1 MRWRVAGRLNSGE
14 FSYGNS
20 LETQDHP
27 MPLARITSPGEPA
40 LAELCQKLRENASQM
55 DDPRHWPA
63 QQLQWC
69 GEAGVF
75 EWFVGPEH
83 GGQGW
88 NEADVVRGY
97 LALSASCLT
106 TTFIITQRAGA
117 VSRIAASDNSAVRDE
132 LLPDLL
138 SGRTFA
144 TVGISHLTTS
154 RQHLTTPVLRAE
166 ETADGFILD
175 GYSPWVTG
183 GEHAQTVVTGATLAD
198 GRQILVALPTD
209 LPGVKTPPS
218 PQLVGLSASHTGQVV
233 CERVHVDRRWLLA
246 GPVMEVMKQGVG
258 AKTGG
263 LQTSTLA
270 VGLASAALHYL
281 GRELNRRPEFT
292 EPATA
297 LGRELAELQGDL
309 LSLADGR
316 EVCSNAELRTRANSL
331 VLRATQAALVAAK
344 GAGYVVGHPAGRW
357 CREALFFLVW
367 SCPQPVLQSNLC
379 ELAGLSD

>member
-1 MRWRVAGRLNSGE
+1 MQL
-14 FSYGNS
+14 
-20 LETQDHP
+20 T
-27 MPLARITSPGEPA
+27 RITSPDDPA
-40 LAELCQKLRENASQM
+40 LSLLCQRLREHATKLDEHQN
-55 DDPRHWPA
+55 WPA
-63 QQLQWC
+63 EQLRWC

-88 NEADVVRGY
+88 TEADVVRGY
-97 LALSASCLT
+97 LALSAACLT

-117 VSRIAASDNSAVRDE
+117 VSRIAASDNEPLRAE

-138 SGRTFA
+138 AGKTFS

-154 RQHLTTPVLRAE
+154 RQHLATPVLRAE
-166 ETADGFILD
+166 ETADGFLLD

-183 GEHAQTVVTGATLAD
+183 AEHAQTVVTGATLPD
-198 GRQILVALPTD
+198 GRQVLLALPTN
-209 LPGVKTPPS
+209 LAGVSAPPS
-218 PQLVGLSASHTGQVV
+218 PQLVGLSASHTGQLNCKQVV
-233 CERVHVDRRWLLA
+233 VDRRWLLA

-270 VGLASAALHYL
+270 VGLASAALHFL
-281 GRELNRRPEFT
+281 GRELTRRPELT
-292 EPATA
+292 EPTAA
-297 LGRELAELQGDL
+297 LGGELAELQTDL
-309 LSLADGR
+309 LSLAEGT